1 MALVKNLSTLA
12 LALSIALGAHAAD
25 ESQTR
30 KVPAPATAATVAAAD
45 TPATGP
51 APAPVHAQPDPATG
65 VTGAGRFVE
74 RQGTGSSKAVRTA
87 APVTLPAGPLGKPA
101 SDINKLI
108 GEAQK
113 AGGESLDPIQKE
125 INLPGLKR
133 DDPSLKPFVLHTRN
147 GVNEIV
153 RLSGRLLNRIATP
166 FKSPMVIDTSS
177 SDYKVV
183 GSDIYY
189 SPAGDKPIGLY
200 IADEANTQQ
209 TISLTVIP
217 AHDIPGQNLIIK
229 LEDLRTV
236 QNLAATPSEAEAE
249 VQSPRPADYTS
260 FVRSLMTQAVRGR
273 ITGFS
278 PVPLEGG
285 VARMGTLDVE
295 PEVSFAGSVVDIYRY
310 KLRNSGNERID
321 LVETAFFRKGVK
333 AVSFFPRLSL
343 AAGEES
349 YVFLLADKPKA
360 AASYGMESQ

>member
-1 MALVKNLSTLA
+1 MALVKKISA
-12 LALSIALGAHAAD
+12 LAIAIGFAWGAFAAD
-25 ESQTR
+25 EAPKAASQPTTSAIQ
-30 KVPAPATAATVAAAD
+30 APSAEQ
-45 TPATGP
+45 
-51 APAPVHAQPDPATG
+51 AQG
-65 VTGAGRFVE
+65 QGSGRFVE
-74 RQGTGSSKAVRTA
+74 RSGTGSSKAVRTA
-87 APVTLPAGPLGKPA
+87 APVTLPAGPLGKPTT
-101 SDINKLI
+101 DITKLI

-113 AGGESLDPIQKE
+113 AGGEALDPIQKE
-125 INLPGLKR
+125 INLPGLKK

-166 FKSPMVIDTSS
+166 FKSPMVIDTSA

-189 SPAGDKPIGLY
+189 TPAGDKPIGLF

-209 TISLTVIP
+209 TISLTIIP
-217 AHDIPGQNLIIK
+217 AYDIPGQNLIVK

-236 QNLAATPSEAEAE
+236 QNLAAAPSEAESE
-249 VQSPRPADYTS
+249 VMAPRANDYTS
-260 FVRSLMTQAVRGR
+260 FVRSLLTQAVRGR

-285 VARMGTLDVE
+285 VARMGSLEVI

-310 KLRNSGNERID
+310 KIRNTTNERMD
-321 LVETAFFRKGVK
+321 LLETAFFRKGVK

-343 AAGEES
+343 APGEDS

-360 AASYGMESQ
+360 AASFGVEAQ